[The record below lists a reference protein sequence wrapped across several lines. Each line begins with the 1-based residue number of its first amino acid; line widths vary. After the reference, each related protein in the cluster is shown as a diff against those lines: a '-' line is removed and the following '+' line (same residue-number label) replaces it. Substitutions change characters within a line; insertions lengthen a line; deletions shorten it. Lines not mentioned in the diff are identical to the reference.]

1 MYQEWKICIW
11 TPGVHGPF
19 RTAPSGQ
26 PQSSSNPKILLVK
39 VVWYESLM
47 IKIPIIGG
55 LTNCLASGE
64 LLSEATA
71 TSRCQRN
78 TGRGKAELRIIN
90 SKATVLVP
98 SSCVRAGTS

>member
-64 LLSEATA
+64 LLSEANA
-71 TSRCQRN
+71 TPCHQSN
-78 TGRGKAELRIIN
+78 AGRDEAELRIIN
-90 SKATVLVP
+90 LKATLQ
-98 SSCVRAGTS
+98 CFITSPKSI